1 MSEGH
6 YGRHGTLGVAT
17 PQANP
22 DSGNRVS
29 ERFCQKAWPARR
41 CAWSV
46 PSATPRPGCGRTLS
60 TLPRP
65 SIASTRWPMR
75 AIGLACTGSSY
86 LLGHEFV
93 EASLADLSARRGQ
106 PVVSAAAAIERA
118 LAQINARSIA
128 LICPYP
134 QWLLA
139 AAEAHWRG
147 ARVPGRGS
155 FLSGTES
162 GRYPGDLCAFAR
174 ARAAEQIKSRWQNR
188 EADAYLITGTGLPT
202 LQIVA
207 DLAPVLRRAGVVLES
222 LPCLGDIG
230 GGRGRSGGAW
240 PHFRRCRCWRG
251 GSSASAGC
259 SVTAAAAATG
269 PSVEFPRRSTD

>member
-6 YGRHGTLGVAT
+6 YGRHGTLGIAT
-17 PQANP
+17 PQANLTAETEFRALLPEGVACATVRMVSAERDP
-22 DSGNRVS
+22 DARLRAYFVDIAQTLD
-29 ERFCQKAWPARR
+29 RFD
-41 CAWSV
+41 SL
-46 PSATPRPGCGRTLS
+46 T
-60 TLPRP
+60 
-65 SIASTRWPMR
+65 MR

-93 EASLADLSARRGQ
+93 EANLADLSARRGQ

-118 LAQINARSIA
+118 LTQINARSIA

-139 AAEAHWRG
+139 AAEAHWRE
-147 ARVPGRGS
+147 RGFQVVDHFS
-155 FLSGTES
+155 LEPNQEDTRAIYALS
-162 GRYPGDLCAFAR
+162 P

-207 DLAPVLRRAGVVLES
+207 DLAPVLRAPVLSSNLCLAWATLEAAGVDRGE
-222 LPCLGDIG
+222 LGPTSQMPLLAGWEQRVG
-230 GGRGRSGGAW
+230 GL
-240 PHFRRCRCWRG
+240 
-251 GSSASAGC
+251 
-259 SVTAAAAATG
+259 
-269 PSVEFPRRSTD
+269 